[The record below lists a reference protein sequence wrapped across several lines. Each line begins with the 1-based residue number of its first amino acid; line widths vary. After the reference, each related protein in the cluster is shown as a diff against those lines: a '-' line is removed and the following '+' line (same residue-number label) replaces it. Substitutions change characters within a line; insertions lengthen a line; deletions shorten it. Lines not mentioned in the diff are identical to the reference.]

1 MQLQELQT
9 RLRSQIGNPSLV
21 DVTNEDLTQLLNDS
35 MKDITGRYR
44 FHKARK
50 RCVFWTVRGQGAYGL
65 PVDCESVFRLWDQT
79 NRVKLEKIGDRQFSS
94 QTNLADTV
102 GKPTKYVRYRD
113 YVELYPIPDQGTSAE
128 AEDGYAIEVF
138 YKYKQVLLSDAADSP
153 GIPDSW
159 HLGIVL
165 YAKYL
170 YYIGQGDIPK
180 QQSSLETW
188 KIWVADKPTEIDEE
202 SVDIDSGVDVL
213 TLSQTIDPRQDFNH
227 AD

>member
-1 MQLQELQT
+1 M
-9 RLRSQIGNPSLV
+9 IGNPSLV
-21 DVTNEDLTQLLNDS
+21 DVTDADLNQLLNDS

-50 RCVFWTVRGQGAYGL
+50 RCTFLTVAGQSSYGL
-65 PVDCESVFRLWDQT
+65 PVDCESVYRLWDLT
-79 NRVKLEKIGDRQFSS
+79 NRKKLEKIGDRQFSS
-94 QTNLADTV
+94 QTNEADTV
-102 GKPTKYVRYRD
+102 GIQEKYVRYRD
-113 YVELYPIPDQGTSAE
+113 YVELYPTPQNDN
-128 AEDGYAIEVF
+128 DVIEVF
-138 YKYKQVLLSDAADSP
+138 YKYKQVLLSDDADVP

-170 YYIGQGDIPK
+170 YRMNQDDIPK
-180 QQSSLETW
+180 QQAALEVW
-188 KIWVADKPTEIDEE
+188 KIWVQDKPTEIDEE

-213 TLSQTIDPRQDFNH
+213 TLSQRISPRQDFNH